1 MSFWVTNSKNLS
13 KYFFPLKVKKKIE
26 GLGGKVENKVD
37 KETTAL
43 LSDPETVKEERSKV
57 RKSIAN

>member
-1 MSFWVTNSKNLS
+1 M
-13 KYFFPLKVKKKIE
+13 KKKIE